1 MQVIYYAR
9 GTTTEGDTMTDTTDT
24 AQEWAHTVAE
34 LGTAKLDAQ
43 DEADA
48 DAAQEWA
55 DLVVQLG
62 TEKLDAQDEAERQGR
77 A

>member
-1 MQVIYYAR
+1 
-9 GTTTEGDTMTDTTDT
+9 MTDTT
-24 AQEWAHTVAE
+24 
-34 LGTAKLDAQ
+34 
-43 DEADA
+43 